1 MCGILGYSHVKR
13 RLPHGV
19 LESALDSLVHRGP
32 DHQGHFTSELISLG
46 ATRLRILDLE
56 GGDQPLFSPD
66 GDVILV
72 FNGEIFNHNEV
83 RRELESL
90 GARFETHCDTEVVLH
105 AFLHWGRE
113 CFSRLRGM
121 FGIAVW
127 VQSERRLFLA
137 RDRMGIKPLYYCL
150 QDGEIYFASELKCL
164 FAHPE
169 IPRRICLAGLNCY
182 LSLNYVPAP
191 YTLVEGIRKLLP
203 GQVLEWQDGRCD
215 VHSYLEAPVARPA
228 PRSIDE
234 ACEELDGLLTSAVK
248 EQLVSDVPVGIWLSG
263 GMDSST
269 ILRYAAHT
277 GATNLRTF
285 SVTFKGRTFDE
296 SESIGEI
303 TSYFGSKHEELNLDE
318 SADLENAI
326 REMAFYSDE
335 PSADAG
341 ALPAWFL
348 AEMTARKVTVI
359 LTGEGAD
366 ELFAG
371 YLTYKAD
378 RYAAWARR
386 VPAMVRRAALSFAQK
401 LPVSDDKISFEY
413 KLKRFLHGSLLSPE
427 QAHVFWNGTFSEEEK
442 QQFFGFADR
451 GPMAELLSDVPDGT
465 VLQRFLAFDLRY
477 YLADDI
483 LYKVDRM
490 TMAHSIEARPPL
502 LDPRIVDFAVR
513 LPDSF
518 KLHGSKSKYV
528 LRRLMQ
534 DKLPPNVMKRP
545 KVGFDIPV
553 HDWFRGVL
561 RPLLLETISEEAVTG
576 SRLFQWDGV
585 KRLLN
590 DHLER
595 RANLGYHLWG
605 MMVLLLWMKEWK
617 IGPPEQELSAAEA
630 EASLLDRVG
639 SL

>member
-1 MCGILGYSHVKR
+1 MCGILGYSHVSR
-13 RLPHGV
+13 RLPRGV
-19 LESALDSLVHRGP
+19 LAGALEALTHRGP
-32 DHQGHFTSELISLG
+32 DHQGHFVCEWMSLG

-56 GGDQPLFSPD
+56 GGDQPLQSPD
-66 GDVILV
+66 GDVVVV
-72 FNGEIFNHNEV
+72 FNGEIFNHHEV
-83 RRELESL
+83 RAELEATGIKFS
-90 GARFETHCDTEVVLH
+90 TTCDTEVVLH
-105 AFLHWGRE
+105 AFLHWGNE
-113 CFSRLRGM
+113 CFTRLRGM

-127 VQSERRLFLA
+127 VQSEKRLILA

-169 IPRRICLAGLNCY
+169 IPRKICLTGLNCF

-191 YTLVEGIRKLLP
+191 YTLVEGIHKLLP
-203 GQVLEWQDGRCD
+203 GHMLEWHDGRIQ
-215 VHSYLEAPVARPA
+215 VRSYVPAAPAGPA
-228 PRSIDE
+228 PRSIGE
-234 ACEELDGLLTSAVK
+234 ATEQLDDLLTKSVR
-248 EQLVSDVPVGIWLSG
+248 EQLMSDVPVGIWLSG
-263 GMDSST
+263 GLDSST

-285 SVTFKGRTFDE
+285 SMTFKGRSFDE
-296 SESIGEI
+296 SKSIGEI
-303 TSYFGSKHEELNLDE
+303 SRHFDSVHEELNLDE
-318 SADLENAI
+318 STDLVSAI
-326 REMAFYSDE
+326 LKMAYFSDE

-348 AEMTARKVTVI
+348 AEMTTRKVTVI

-378 RYAAWARR
+378 RYASWARH
-386 VPAMVRRAALSFAQK
+386 VPEGLRRAALAGANL

-413 KLKRFLHGSLLSPE
+413 KLKRFLHGSLLTPE
-427 QAHVFWNGTFSEEEK
+427 QAHVYWNGTFTEEEK
-442 QQFFGFADR
+442 QKFFHFADP
-451 GPMAELLSDVPDGT
+451 GPMAHLLSHVPDGST
-465 VLQRFLAFDLRY
+465 LQRFLGFDQRY

-490 TMAHSIEARPPL
+490 TMAHSLEARPPF
-502 LDPRIVDFAVR
+502 LDPRIVDFAAA
-513 LPDSF
+513 LPDNF
-518 KLHGSKSKYV
+518 KLNGSKSKYV
-528 LRRLMQ
+528 LRQLMQ
-534 DKLPPNVMKRP
+534 DKLPPNVMRRP
-545 KVGFDIPV
+545 KIGFDIPV

-561 RPLLLETISEEAVTG
+561 RPLLVETLSEEAVNATG
-576 SRLFQWDGV
+576 LFRWSAV
-585 KRLLN
+585 EKMLT

-605 MMVLLLWMKEWK
+605 LMVLLLWMKEWK
-617 IGPPEQELSAAEA
+617 IEAPEQEQPDLEAAA
-630 EASLLDRVG
+630 VLAQVG